1 MGNQIILVE
10 VFTVRRY
17 HHARRGNTARHA
29 VYVGRKCCRHKKRSI
44 KKANKKAQVID
55 NDTSI
60 EIDDTGIR
68 IRKANSNGKGKQI
81 EIDENGIR
89 TKSDIDLTSG
99 GNTSPTPEAPGVPA
113 TSHACNTRSTSN
125 TGNTCCN

>member
-1 MGNQIILVE
+1 VLSSQKT
-10 VFTVRRY
+10 F
-17 HHARRGNTARHA
+17 HQ
-29 VYVGRKCCRHKKRSI
+29 

-89 TKSDIDLTSG
+89 TKSDIDLRRAVTHHRR
-99 GNTSPTPEAPGVPA
+99 PRLR
-113 TSHACNTRSTSN
+113 RSCRLQHPSN